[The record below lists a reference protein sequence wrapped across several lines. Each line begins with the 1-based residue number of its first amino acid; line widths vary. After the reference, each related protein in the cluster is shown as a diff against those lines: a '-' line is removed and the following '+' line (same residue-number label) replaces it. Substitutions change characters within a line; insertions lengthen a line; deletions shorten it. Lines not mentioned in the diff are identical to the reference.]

1 MQKQN
6 VIKKILIGLITLA
19 FLMSAYSK
27 LASDP
32 KMVEMLSMLNIS
44 GLRVGL
50 GIIEIIIALTLWW
63 RETRTIGALIGTSYL
78 GAAIMAE
85 LYLGSK
91 GIAPGVLSLLLWTV
105 LKIDLWQPSMCSQCM
120 NPLEQKALCTCTGE
134 CVCGHNKCDC
144 GKEGCVCKKG
154 TCTC

>member
-6 VIKKILIGLITLA
+6 GIKKILIGILSLA
-19 FLMSAYSK
+19 FLMGGYSK
-27 LASDP
+27 LAGDP
-32 KMVEMLSMLNIS
+32 KVLEMFDLLNIS
-44 GLRVGL
+44 GLRIGL

-63 RETRTIGALIGTSYL
+63 KETRTIGALIGTSYL

-91 GIAPGVLSLLLWTV
+91 GIAPGILSLLLWTV

-120 NPLEQKALCTCTGE
+120 NPLEQKPSCTCDGT
-134 CVCGHNKCDC
+134 CVCEHGNCDC